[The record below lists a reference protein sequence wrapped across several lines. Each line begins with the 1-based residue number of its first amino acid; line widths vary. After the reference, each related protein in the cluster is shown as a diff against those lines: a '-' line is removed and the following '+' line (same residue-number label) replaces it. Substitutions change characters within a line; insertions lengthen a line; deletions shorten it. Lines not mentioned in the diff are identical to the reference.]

1 MFFIRQDLAAELEE
15 LSLGVVGK
23 RDIQAVDPRHRGVG
37 AVVVTLPAFA
47 MAAEEGGMPQ
57 FDTSTFPTQLVWLTI
72 TFVIFFLAMRQVVMP
87 RIADVLE
94 ARRNRIDGDLDRA
107 QALKDEAEIALA
119 AYEKTVAESLAKAHD
134 LQRDSVVAFAEQ
146 AEKSRSELAGRLS
159 AEIQTAERRI
169 AEEVTRSLAEVRG
182 MAAELVSA
190 TASKLAGME
199 ISGQE
204 ASAAIAA
211 RSSEDKQ

>member
-1 MFFIRQDLAAELEE
+1 
-15 LSLGVVGK
+15 
-23 RDIQAVDPRHRGVG
+23 
-37 AVVVTLPAFA
+37 
-47 MAAEEGGMPQ
+47 MPQ
-57 FDTSTFPTQLVWLTI
+57 FDTSTFPTQLTWLTI
-72 TFVIFFLAMRQVVMP
+72 TFVVLFLAMRQVVMP

-107 QALKDEAEIALA
+107 QALKEEAEIALA

-146 AEKSRSELAGRLS
+146 AAKSRSELAERLS
-159 AEIQTAERRI
+159 AETQTAERRI
-169 AEEVTRSLAEVRG
+169 AEEVARSLAEVRG
-182 MAAELVSA
+182 MAAELVRA

-199 ISGQE
+199 ISSQE

>member
-1 MFFIRQDLAAELEE
+1 MTAKLDNHLVHWATRF
-15 LSLGVVGK
+15 
-23 RDIQAVDPRHRGVG
+23 GVG
-37 AVVVTLPAFA
+37 AIVVTLPSFVI
-47 MAAEEGGMPQ
+47 AAEEGGMPQ
-57 FDTSTFPTQLVWLTI
+57 FDTSTFPTQIAWLTV
-72 TFVIFFLAMRQVVMP
+72 TFVLFFLAMRQVVMP

-107 QALKDEAEIALA
+107 QALKEEAEIALA

-146 AEKSRSELAGRLS
+146 AAKSRSELAERLS
-159 AEIQTAERRI
+159 AETQTAERRI
-169 AEEVTRSLAEVRG
+169 AEEVARSLAEVRG
-182 MAAELVSA
+182 MAAELVRA

-199 ISGQE
+199 ISSQE